1 MKMRFLLPLLGLVLV
16 TAGCANTSQ
25 PAKTNI
31 TYAQA
36 SANPLISV
44 NYAAADQLLAQLNNN
59 LGPNNTLIIATL
71 ANIDQLES
79 SSTLG
84 RIISEQVSSRF
95 TQSGYRMVELKFR
108 NSLYISQG
116 EGELMLTR
124 QVSEL
129 ANAHD
134 AQAVIVGTYAQGSN
148 SIFVNLKVVQP
159 NSNIVLAV
167 HDYVLPLDENNRQMM
182 RRAR

>member
-1 MKMRFLLPLLGLVLV
+1 MKLRFLLPLLGVLLVA
-16 TAGCANTSQ
+16 TGCSNSNQTV
-25 PAKTNI
+25 KTNKY
-31 TYAQA
+31 YAKA
-36 SANPLISV
+36 SASPLISV
-44 NYAAADQLLAQLNNN
+44 NYAAADKLLAQLQHN

-84 RIISEQVSSRF
+84 RIISEQVASRF
-95 TQSGYRMVELKFR
+95 TQKGYRMVELKFR
-108 NSLYISQG
+108 NNLYISQG

-134 AQAVIVGTYAQGSN
+134 AQAVVVGTYAQASN

-167 HDYVLPLDENNRQMM
+167 HDYVLPLDDNNRQML
-182 RRAR
+182 RRIR